1 MTCGWAGGWTLV
13 GVAAT
18 FGLGW
23 IAGVGLVTRSYQSS
37 LLRASRNAGI
47 VGAGGRRRS
56 SATKNTNNPSRKP
69 PVRAITN
76 HGLTPLGSIRCPPFV
91 LLPPISFPPP
101 RYFAPP

>member
-1 MTCGWAGGWTLV
+1 MTRGWAGGWTLV

-56 SATKNTNNPSRKP
+56 SATKNTNSPRKKP
-69 PVRAITN
+69 PVTAIAN
-76 HGLTPLGSIRCPPFV
+76 HGLTPRGSRRCPAVV
-91 LLPPISFPPP
+91 LVAPISVPPA
-101 RYFAPP
+101 R